1 MATTDPEQVRLAEAV
16 VRETRRLQA
25 VERALAEG
33 RVPLHVTPDAPS
45 WLEAQRER
53 LDDLYA
59 ELMQAWEREQ
69 QAFGG
74 EGLPYDL

>member
-1 MATTDPEQVRLAEAV
+1 MPTTDPEQQRLAQAV

-33 RVPLHVTPDAPS
+33 RVPLRVGSTGGARAEI
-45 WLEAQRER
+45 EAGWAR

-59 ELMQAWEREQ
+59 QLMAAWEREQ
-69 QAFGG
+69 QHAA
-74 EGLPYDL
+74 DRD

>member
-1 MATTDPEQVRLAEAV
+1 MPTTDPEQQRLALEV

-33 RVPLHVTPDAPS
+33 RVPRMVTPDAPT
-45 WLEAQRER
+45 WLDGQRAR

-59 ELMQAWEREQ
+59 RLMDAWEKEQ
-69 QAFGG
+69 
-74 EGLPYDL
+74 P